1 MAFLERSQRARK
13 NKKEIGD
20 ENMIKEK
27 LSLVP
32 NKPGCYLMKNE
43 DGVIIY
49 VGKAKKLKNRLSSYF
64 RGTHTGK
71 TARLVSEI
79 RDFEYVVVGS
89 EKESLVLELNLIK
102 KYDPKYNILLRDDK
116 RYPYIELT
124 NEDVPRLV
132 IVRNV
137 NRRKK
142 NQTRIFGPYPNVTAA
157 RNTVN
162 LLNRI
167 YPLRKC
173 RIYQKKPCLYYHIG
187 QCLGYCTNQ
196 VPKEQLKELE
206 EEILKFLRGDAS
218 SVLKKIET
226 DMLEASQSLNFERAK
241 ELKELRDYI
250 QITLQKQKVE
260 INDITSRDVFGYYV
274 DKGYLSMQVF
284 FIRGGKILERHSA
297 IFPLVDEVENEVSRY
312 IATFYEKDILP
323 PKEIMMPEIPGISE
337 LESYLEIP
345 IHVPIRG
352 VKKKLVDM
360 ACKNAEIALNE
371 KFELIKRDEDR
382 TIGANEELKEVLH
395 LKKLD
400 RIELFDNSNLFG
412 SYNVSGMVVFKNG
425 KSSKNDYRKFKISV
439 DKNDD
444 YGTMR
449 EAIYRR
455 YFRVLKDGLERP
467 DLIIVDGGVGQIHVA
482 REVLESLG
490 MQIPV
495 VGLKKDNHHA
505 TSKLLAFDPLIEID
519 IDKRS
524 NLFYYLE
531 RMQDEVHNFTIHYH
545 QQLRS
550 KGALE
555 SILDHVEG
563 IGEKRKKQ
571 LLKKY
576 HSTSKLKTLSVSEL
590 EEILPHQVAQ
600 NLYDFLKEMD
610 EEK

>member
-1 MAFLERSQRARK
+1 MAFLGRSQRARK

-173 RIYQKKPCLYYHIG
+173 RTYQKKPCLYYHIG

-425 KSSKNDYRKFKISV
+425 KPSKNDYRKFKISV